1 MHEKEKMQA
10 HFSKNNNFGGTLRT
24 ERNIYASAFLFFFLV
39 LSVSH
44 NISTWKVIT
53 WKLIAQARSASCTYS
68 GLLVANTTNNS
79 TAFTMN

>member
-53 WKLIAQARSASCTYS
+53 
-68 GLLVANTTNNS
+68 
-79 TAFTMN
+79 